1 MAALRLFIYT
11 IVIPISEHQDTVGP
25 ITRSIAD
32 AAVVLSIIA
41 GPDPNDN
48 FTLAQPTPVPDF
60 TKALNKNALKGK
72 RIGVPRRVFLNDT
85 ITGNDPFVN
94 QVFEQALD
102 TIRALG
108 ATVVDPADLPSAD
121 EIAVSNNET
130 TVLDVDFKVCC
141 LLFRIMIALTPHS
154 DPTRC
159 LVRLAQV

>member
-1 MAALRLFIYT
+1 M
-11 IVIPISEHQDTVGP
+11 
-25 ITRSIAD
+25 TRSIAD
-32 AAVVLSIIA
+32 AAIVLSVIA

-48 FTLAQPTPVPDF
+48 FTLAQPSPVPDY

-72 RIGVPRRVFLNDT
+72 RIGVPRKVFTNDT

-94 QVFEQALD
+94 VAFNAALD

-130 TVLDVDFKVCC
+130 IVLDVDFKASLPYCSC
-141 LLFRIMIALTPHS
+141 KDIFLTVYVY
-154 DPTRC
+154 RFN
-159 LVRLAQV
+159 